1 MSRFHRKMQ
10 IYAMVDNK
18 PVLCDFDGA
27 SRSNLAIKGTFSTN
41 NPKLI
46 EAIEKHGGFD
56 KTFFLH
62 STSEDQQKVD
72 DLQFRSTEINPPEE
86 VEEEEKEVEKVEK
99 VEEKQ
104 PEPVKQ
110 EVKEPEQEISQ
121 EEHAALTV
129 VSKQEVITVQE
140 AKEYLKSKFPELT
153 ARMLLNKSM
162 ILQAAKAKGIRFEA
176 LN

>member
-1 MSRFHRKMQ
+1 MQ
-10 IYAMVDNK
+10 IYAIVDNK

-46 EAIEKHGGFD
+46 EAIEKHGGYG
-56 KTFFLH
+56 KTFFLN
-62 STSEDQQKVD
+62 STSEDEKKVD
-72 DLQFRSTEINPPEE
+72 DLQFRSVEINPPEE
-86 VEEEEKEVEKVEK
+86 EEKVEETEK

-104 PEPVKQ
+104 PEPEK
-110 EVKEPEQEISQ
+110 EDVKEPEQEAIQ
-121 EEHAALTV
+121 EEHVPLSV

-162 ILQAAKAKGIRFEA
+162 ILQAAKARGIRFEA

>member
-1 MSRFHRKMQ
+1 MQ
-10 IYAMVDNK
+10 IYAIVDNK

-46 EAIEKHGGFD
+46 EAIEKHGGFS

-62 STSEDQQKVD
+62 STSEDGNKVD
-72 DLQFRSTEINPPEE
+72 DLQFRSTEINPPED
-86 VEEEEKEVEKVEK
+86 EEEKEVEKVEK

-162 ILQAAKAKGIRFEA
+162 ILQAAKVRGIRFEA